1 MTSPKTTTAEV
12 RGIEGL
18 PPESLFGKIAP
29 EPGTVWLDSSSQTDL
44 ANSRS
49 YIGRHPVAELVWDE
63 DGTTVCH
70 PGTEPK
76 QTQQHILELIE
87 EIIQQTDQFVCG
99 FFSYEG
105 CLELAGLSPA
115 IPSNGTPKARF
126 FVYNSLLEYDHADE
140 TYPSVPEYNDMLCGL
155 PDPPKVSRCNTVE
168 ESPLPDFY
176 LKECEYKDRIRRIK
190 EHIREGDIYQANFTS
205 GLELRSSQNPL
216 DVYRRLRR
224 TSPSNYGAYMNFS
237 DMTILSASPERMIT
251 KSGSHLL
258 TSPIK
263 GTIARG
269 GGIEEE
275 AKQRNRLLSS
285 AKDRAELLMIVDLE
299 RNDLGAIARTGT
311 VSVDSIFR
319 PEVYSSVIHL
329 VSDISAELRPGVSL
343 RQLFEAILP
352 GGSVTGAPKRRAME
366 IISELES
373 GPRGVYTG
381 CIGYFHKDRID
392 MNLAIRTIV
401 HRDGIYYAHAGGGI
415 VADSDPDLE
424 YQEMQLKMLG
434 MLKAL
439 GVAK

>member
-1 MTSPKTTTAEV
+1 
-12 RGIEGL
+12 
-18 PPESLFGKIAP
+18 
-29 EPGTVWLDSSSQTDL
+29 
-44 ANSRS
+44 
-49 YIGRHPVAELVWDE
+49 VAELVWDDE
-63 DGTTVCH
+63 GTKVCDT
-70 PGTEPK
+70 GKEPK
-76 QTQQHILELIE
+76 QTQQHILELID
-87 EIIQQTDQFVCG
+87 EITRDTDRFICG

-105 CLELAGLSPA
+105 CLELAGLSPTF
-115 IPSNGTPKARF
+115 PSNGIPKAKF
-126 FVYNSLLEYDHADE
+126 LVYRSLLRYDHADQ
-140 TYPSVPEYNDMLCGL
+140 TYSVTPGYEDIL
-155 PDPPKVSRCNTVE
+155 PDITDRSRVSRGN
-168 ESPLPDFY
+168 PLMGSHRPCFR
-176 LKECEYKDRIRRIK
+176 LNENEYKDRIRTIK

-205 GLELRSSQNPL
+205 GLELRSSQDPF

-224 TSPSNYGAYMNFS
+224 TSPSNYGAYFNFGDLS
-237 DMTILSASPERMIT
+237 ILSASPERMIT

-269 GGIEEE
+269 NGVEEE
-275 AKQRNRLLSS
+275 TKQRDRLLSS

-299 RNDLGAIARTGT
+299 RNDLGAVARTGT

-329 VSDISAELRPGVSL
+329 VSDISAELRPDATL
-343 RQLFEAILP
+343 RQLFEAITP
-352 GGSVTGAPKRRAME
+352 GGSVTGAPKRRAVE

-392 MNLAIRTIV
+392 MNLSIRTIV
-401 HRDGIYYAHAGGGI
+401 QQNGVYHAHAGGGI

-439 GVAK
+439 GAMG